1 MAKKEEITYAEAM
14 AKIELT
20 LAKLRNDELDV
31 DTLSAEVKQATELI
45 ALCKKKLHKTE
56 TEIAKILE

>member
-14 AKIELT
+14 TKVEQT

-31 DTLSAEVKQATELI
+31 DTLATEVKQAAELI
-45 ALCKKKLHKTE
+45 ALCKKKLQKTE
-56 TEIAKILE
+56 AEIAKILE